1 MVEIK
6 SHEFDRFSKSSIES
20 YRIFLVYG
28 PDRGLV
34 SERAAVIAAKS
45 GVSADDPFAMVK
57 LDSSDLSGDP
67 GRVADEVGAFGLFGG
82 KKLIWVRGGGTEK
95 VLVDALQTLSSAPPS
110 DNILLI
116 EAGDVK
122 KGSGVRKVAEAAKT
136 VAAVPCYA
144 DDARAMNSLVDEELK
159 NEGLSIT
166 PAARDRLLEAL
177 GGDRIASRGE
187 IRKLALY
194 RRGQGTID
202 EQHVVDI
209 IGDASAVS
217 TDDAVD
223 AVLEGD
229 VDRLNLAFAKVV
241 ASKTPVFLILQ
252 SCLRQ
257 FQLLDVMRSEMDEKN
272 TQPAQIMQT
281 LGRHIHFRRKPI
293 MERALRTWTSKS
305 IAREAGRIQTTI
317 LQTRQRQPLEDSIAF
332 HLLMSVTL
340 QSARQ
345 KSAAGRR

>member
-6 SHEFDRFSKSSIES
+6 SHDFDRFAKSTIAS

-45 GVSADDPFAMVK
+45 GVPINDPFAMVR
-57 LDSSDLSGDP
+57 LDSSDLAGDP
-67 GRVADEVGAFGLFGG
+67 ARVADEVGAFGLFGG
-82 KKLIWVRGGGTEK
+82 KKLIWVKAGGTEK
-95 VLVDALQTLSSAPPS
+95 PLVEALQILSGESPS
-110 DNILLI
+110 ENILLI

-122 KGSGVRKVAEAAKT
+122 KGAGVRKIGDSAQSVASI
-136 VAAVPCYA
+136 PCYA
-144 DDARAMNSLVDEELK
+144 DDARAMNSLIEDELRAE
-159 NEGLSIT
+159 NLSIT
-166 PAARDRLLEAL
+166 SAAKERLLEAL

-187 IRKLALY
+187 IKKLALY
-194 RRGQGTID
+194 RRGQGSID

-223 AVLEGD
+223 AVLDGD
-229 VDRLNLAFAKVV
+229 VERLNLAFSKVV
-241 ASKTPVFLILQ
+241 ASKTPIFLILQ

-257 FQLLDVMRSEMDEKN
+257 FQTLDIMRSEMDDKN

-293 MERALRTWTSKS
+293 MERALHRWSS
-305 IAREAGRIQTTI
+305 QMIARESARIQSAI
-317 LQTRQRQPLEDSIAF
+317 LQTRQRQSLEDSIAF
-332 HLLMSVTL
+332 HLLMSITL
-340 QSARQ
+340 QSARNTP
-345 KSAAGRR
+345 GRRR

>member
-34 SERAAVIAAKS
+34 SERAAIIAAKS
-45 GVSADDPFAMVK
+45 GVATDDPFAMVK

-67 GRVADEVGAFGLFGG
+67 ARVADEVGAFGLFGG
-82 KKLIWVRGGGTEK
+82 KKLIWVRAGGTEK
-95 VLVDALQTLSSAPPS
+95 PLVDALQALSSGAPS

-122 KGSGVRKVAEAAKT
+122 KGSGVRKIAESART

-144 DDARAMNSLVDEELK
+144 DDARAMNSLIDEELK
-159 NEGLSIT
+159 TEGLNIT
-166 PAARDRLLEAL
+166 PAGRERLLEAL

-187 IRKLALY
+187 IRKLALF

-223 AVLEGD
+223 AVLDGD
-229 VDRLNLAFAKVV
+229 VESLSLAFAKVV
-241 ASKTPVFLILQ
+241 ASKTPIFLILQ

-257 FQLLDVMRSEMDEKN
+257 FQMLDVMRSEMDEKN
-272 TQPAQIMQT
+272 AQPAQIMQT

-293 MERALRTWTSKS
+293 IERALRRWTPQA
-305 IAREAGRIQTTI
+305 IARESARIQTAI
-317 LQTRQRQPLEDSIAF
+317 LQTRQRQSLEDSIAF
-332 HLLMSVTL
+332 HLLMSITL
-340 QSARQ
+340 QSARH
-345 KSAAGRR
+345 R

>member
-6 SHEFDRFSKSSIES
+6 SHEFDRFSKTTISS

-34 SERAAVIAAKS
+34 SERAAIIAAKS

-57 LDSSDLSGDP
+57 LDSSDLAGDP

-82 KKLIWVRGGGTEK
+82 RKLIWVRASGTEK
-95 VLVDALQTLSSAPPS
+95 PLVEALQALANATPS
-110 DNILLI
+110 ENILLI

-122 KGSGVRKVAEAAKT
+122 KGAGVRKVAETANS
-136 VAAVPCYA
+136 VAAIPCYA
-144 DDARAMNSLVDEELK
+144 DDARAMNALIDDELQAENLT
-159 NEGLSIT
+159 IT
-166 PAARDRLLEAL
+166 SAARERLLEAL

-223 AVLEGD
+223 AVLDGD
-229 VDRLNLAFAKVV
+229 VERLNLAFAKVV

-257 FQLLDVMRSEMDEKN
+257 FQTLDLMRSEMDDKN
-272 TQPAQIMQT
+272 AQPAQIMQT

-293 MERALRTWTSKS
+293 MERALRRWSS
-305 IAREAGRIQTTI
+305 QMIARESARIQTTI
-317 LQTRQRQPLEDSIAF
+317 LQTRQRQSLEDSIAF
-332 HLLMSVTL
+332 HLLMSITL

-345 KSAAGRR
+345 AGVGRR

>member
-6 SHEFDRFSKSSIES
+6 SHEFDRFSKSTIGS

-34 SERAAVIAAKS
+34 SERAATIAVKS
-45 GVSADDPFAMVK
+45 GVSTDDPFAVVK

-67 GRVADEVGAFGLFGG
+67 GRLADEVGAMGLFGG
-82 KKLIWVRGGGTEK
+82 KKLIWIRAGGTEK
-95 VLVDALQTLSSAPPS
+95 PLVEALQALAGSAPS

-116 EAGDVK
+116 ETGDVK
-122 KGSGVRKVAEAAKT
+122 KGSGVRKVADTANTIASI
-136 VAAVPCYA
+136 PCYP
-144 DDARAMNSLVDEELK
+144 DDARAMNALVDDELK
-159 NEGLSIT
+159 AEGLTIT
-166 PAARDRLLEAL
+166 AAARERLLEAL

-194 RRGQGTID
+194 RRGESTID
-202 EQHVVDI
+202 EQHVLDI
-209 IGDASAVS
+209 IGDASAIS

-223 AVLEGD
+223 AVLDGD
-229 VDRLNLAFAKVV
+229 VERLNLAFAKVV
-241 ASKTPVFLILQ
+241 ASKTPIFLILQ

-257 FQLLDVMRSEMDEKN
+257 FQALDLMRSEMDEKN
-272 TQPAQIMQT
+272 AQPAQIMQT

-293 MERALRTWTSKS
+293 MERALRRWPAQM
-305 IAREAGRIQTTI
+305 IARETTRLQSTI
-317 LQTRQRQPLEDSIAF
+317 LQTRQRQALEDSIAF
-332 HLLMSVTL
+332 HLLMSIAL

-345 KSAAGRR
+345 NKAGR

>member
-6 SHEFDRFSKSSIES
+6 SHDFDRFSKSSVES

-34 SERAAVIAAKS
+34 SERAAIIAARS
-45 GVSADDPFAMVK
+45 GVAADDPFAMVK

-67 GRVADEVGAFGLFGG
+67 GRIADEVHAFGLFGG
-82 KKLIWVRGGGTEK
+82 KKLIWVRAGGTEK
-95 VLVDALQTLSSAPPS
+95 PLVDALQALAGGTPS

-122 KGSGVRKVAEAAKT
+122 KGSGVRKVAESANT
-136 VAAVPCYA
+136 VASIPCYA
-144 DDARAMNSLVDEELK
+144 DDTRAMNALIDDELK
-159 NEGLSIT
+159 AEGLGIT
-166 PAARDRLLEAL
+166 PDARERLLEAL

-194 RRGQGTID
+194 RKGQGTIE
-202 EQHVVDI
+202 EQHVIDI

-229 VDRLNLAFAKVV
+229 VERLNLAFAKVV

-257 FQLLDVMRSEMDEKN
+257 FQMLDIMRSEMDEKN
-272 TQPAQIMQT
+272 TQPAQVMQT

-293 MERALRTWTSKS
+293 VERALRRWAPQA
-305 IAREAGRIQTTI
+305 IARESARIQSTI
-317 LQTRQRQPLEDSIAF
+317 LQTRQRQGLEDSIAF
-332 HLLMSVTL
+332 HLLMSITL

-345 KSAAGRR
+345 ASAAARR

>member
-6 SHEFDRFSKSSIES
+6 SHDFDRFSKSSISS

-45 GVSADDPFAMVK
+45 GVVADDPFSMVK
-57 LDSSDLSGDP
+57 LDSTDLSGDP

-82 KKLIWVRGGGTEK
+82 KKLIWVRAGGSEK
-95 VLVDALQTLSSAPPS
+95 PLVDALQALANSAPS
-110 DNILLI
+110 ENILLI

-122 KGSGVRKVAEAAKT
+122 KGAGVRKVAEAANT
-136 VAAVPCYA
+136 VAAIPCYS
-144 DDARAMNSLVDEELK
+144 DDTRAMNGLIDDELK
-159 NEGLSIT
+159 AENLTIT
-166 PAARDRLLEAL
+166 SSARERLLEAL

-194 RRGQGTID
+194 RKGQGTID

-223 AVLEGD
+223 AVLDGD
-229 VDRLNLAFAKVV
+229 IERLQLAFTKVV

-252 SCLRQ
+252 SCLKQ
-257 FQLLDVMRSEMDEKN
+257 FQTLDVMRSEMEDKN
-272 TQPAQIMQT
+272 AQPTQVIQT

-293 MERALRTWTSKS
+293 MERALRRWNGQM
-305 IAREAGRIQTTI
+305 IARESARIQATI
-317 LQTRQRQPLEDSIAF
+317 LQTRQRQVLEDSIAF
-332 HLLMSVTL
+332 HLLMSIAL
-340 QSARQ
+340 QSARLA
-345 KSAAGRR
+345 AAGRR

>member
-6 SHEFDRFSKSSIES
+6 SHEFDRFSKSTIGS

-34 SERAAVIAAKS
+34 SERAAIIAAKS
-45 GVSADDPFAMVK
+45 GVPADDPFAMVK
-57 LDSSDLSGDP
+57 LDASDLSGDP

-82 KKLIWVRGGGTEK
+82 RKLIWVRAGGTEK
-95 VLVDALQTLSSAPPS
+95 PLVDALQALASSTPS
-110 DNILLI
+110 ENILLI
-116 EAGDVK
+116 EAADVK
-122 KGSGVRKVAEAAKT
+122 KGAGVRKVAEAANT
-136 VAAVPCYA
+136 VAAIPCYA
-144 DDARAMNSLVDEELK
+144 DDARAMNSLIDDELQS
-159 NEGLSIT
+159 EGLTIT
-166 PAARDRLLEAL
+166 SSARERLLEAL

-223 AVLEGD
+223 AILDGD
-229 VDRLNLAFAKVV
+229 VERLNLAFAKVV

-257 FQLLDVMRSEMDEKN
+257 FQMLDLMRSEMDEKN
-272 TQPAQIMQT
+272 AQPAQIMQT

-293 MERALRTWTSKS
+293 MERALRRWPVQM
-305 IAREAGRIQTTI
+305 IARESARIQSAI
-317 LQTRQRQPLEDSIAF
+317 LQTRQRQSLEDSIAF
-332 HLLMSVTL
+332 HLLMSIAL

-345 KSAAGRR
+345 ASAARR